1 MATYTSTNGVKLI
14 STGDEAGT
22 WGDSTNVNL
31 QILDRAANGFAS
43 IALTGTSYTLP
54 VAAQTS
60 AAQDG
65 HYKAIKFTGTPG
77 GACTVTLEQNDRARM
92 YMLVNSTNQ
101 TVIITQGSGANVTIA
116 AGDSATVLADGAGS
130 GAAVEA
136 FSNAISMP
144 VATIAVTV
152 ANPGS
157 GNKYYI
163 DGSLQ
168 QTVELKPSVTYRFD
182 QSDGTNAT
190 HPLAFSTNDNNSPS
204 SPFTTGVTTVGTP
217 GSAGAYTQIR
227 LEQDAP
233 TLLYYYCT
241 NHTGMGGKAV
251 VRVGD
256 NSQFSQNPV
265 SATDPSATGDNA
277 IAIGS
282 HAVADGEQGV
292 AIGKSKATGQ
302 RSLAININNNAAFGA
317 AGDDSIAIGIQAS
330 AASDKSI
337 AIGNTA
343 SSSNAEA
350 IAIGDTATAS
360 GAKSVALGVFA
371 KADTSY
377 GMALGNYS
385 RARRVGQQAFASGRF
400 ANQGDAQTGTYV
412 LRGLTV
418 NSTSTVVLTTDGG
431 AASGSNQVVLET
443 GAAMAFKV
451 LIMGRQDSGGTDS
464 YMYEYTGYV
473 RNDSGT
479 ITVGSQLGYNA
490 YSSSLTITL
499 AADNTNNALGISVVG
514 RNATNIRWVATV
526 FTSEVSWS

>member
-31 QILDRAANGFAS
+31 QLLDRAANGFAS

-54 VAAQTS
+54 VAAQPS

-77 GACTVTLEQNDRARM
+77 GTCTVTLEQNDRARM

-101 TVIITQGSGANVTIA
+101 TVVITQGSGSNVTIA

-152 ANPGS
+152 AG
-157 GNKYYI
+157 GKFVI
-163 DGSLQ
+163 DGTSQ
-168 QTVELKPSVTYRFD
+168 QTVQLKPSVTYRFD

-204 SPFTTGVTTVGTP
+204 APFTTGVTTVGTP
-217 GSAGAYTQIR
+217 GSAGAYTQIK

-241 NHTGMGGKAV
+241 NHSGMGGKAV

-265 SATDPSATGDNA
+265 SATNPSATGNNA

-317 AGDDSIAIGIQAS
+317 AGVDSIAIGPQAS
-330 AASDKSI
+330 AGSDKAI
-337 AIGNTA
+337 ALGNTA
-343 SSSNAEA
+343 SAGNTEA

-360 GAKSVALGVFA
+360 GSKSVALGVFA
-371 KADTSY
+371 RADTSY
-377 GMALGNYS
+377 GMALGHYS
-385 RARRVGQQAFASGRF
+385 RARRVGQQAFASGYF

-418 NSTSTVVLTTDGG
+418 DSSSTVVLTTNAG

-451 LIMGRQDSGGTDS
+451 LIIGRQDSGGTDS
-464 YMYEYTGYV
+464 YMFEYTGTV

-479 ITVGSQLGYNA
+479 ISVSSNQNTNF
-490 YSSSLTITL
+490 YSSSIPTVTI
-499 AADNTNNALGISVVG
+499 AADSTNNALGISVTG
-514 RNATNIRWVATV
+514 RNSTNIRWVATV

>member
-1 MATYTSTNGVKLI
+1 
-14 STGDEAGT
+14 
-22 WGDSTNVNL
+22 
-31 QILDRAANGFAS
+31 
-43 IALTGTSYTLP
+43 
-54 VAAQTS
+54 
-60 AAQDG
+60 
-65 HYKAIKFTGTPG
+65 
-77 GACTVTLEQNDRARM
+77 M

-101 TVIITQGSGANVTIA
+101 TVIVTQGSGSNVTIA
-116 AGDSATVLADGAGS
+116 AGDSATVLTDGAG
-130 GAAVEA
+130 VEE
-136 FSNAISMP
+136 FSNASSMP

-152 ANPGS
+152 ADPGS

-168 QTVELKPSVTYRFD
+168 QTVQLKPSVTYRFD
-182 QSDGTNAT
+182 QSDSTNGAGGG

-204 SPFTTGVTTVGTP
+204 APFTTGVTTVGTP
-217 GSAGAYTQIR
+217 GSAGAYTQIK

-241 NHTGMGGKAV
+241 NHSGMGGKAV

-317 AGDDSIAIGIQAS
+317 AGVDSIAMGPQAS

-343 SSSNAEA
+343 SAGNIEA
-350 IAIGDTATAS
+350 VAIGDTATAS
-360 GAKSVALGVFA
+360 GSKSVALGVFA
-371 KADTSY
+371 RADTSY
-377 GMALGNYS
+377 GMALGHYS
-385 RARRVGQQAFASGRF
+385 RARRVGQQAFASGYF

-451 LIMGRQDSGGTDS
+451 LIMGRQDSAGTNS
-464 YMYEYTGYV
+464 YMYEYTGYA
-473 RNDSGT
+473 RNNSGT
-479 ITVGSQLGYNA
+479 IIVGSQLGYNA
-490 YSSSLTITL
+490 YSGPLTITL
-499 AADNTNNALGISVVG
+499 AADNTNKALGISVVG
-514 RNATNIRWVATV
+514 DASNIRWVATV